1 MVAFDAAVAVG
12 APGADEALC
21 ATEAPDAR
29 AEVLGTE
36 LRAIVGGDFTQPPAR
51 GGEFCGDAVQQLA
64 GVSRTRVALRGM
76 QLGPAEGRGDVN
88 RGVLPDGALGAR
100 QAPDVEAVELDLLA
114 RLGGVDVT
122 LRRRQIGLAFVAI
135 AMASDQDQALGT
147 VSSPTRQSTRQ
158 TPCSL
163 IRMPPDFSPASSA
176 LIRRGPQPGRAS
188 AKAMIRPSGCGP
200 IWLGIGGRRRSLT
213 LSASR
218 PQRSTRFFRR

>member
-1 MVAFDAAVAVG
+1 
-12 APGADEALC
+12 L
-21 ATEAPDAR
+21 AR
-29 AEVLGTE
+29 NSEPV
-36 LRAIVGGDFTQPPAR
+36 IGGDLTQLPAAAASSAATRCNSSLVWRER
-51 GGEFCGDAVQQLA
+51 GLRSVACSLA
-64 GVSRTRVALRGM
+64 HQNAEATSIALYC
-76 QLGPAEGRGDVN
+76 QTVPFGPAQ
-88 RGVLPDGALGAR
+88 PA
-100 QAPDVEAVELDLLA
+100 DVEAVQLHLLA